1 MTSPFRRPMHGTSSG
16 KERRKAIPYR
26 GSKGLNTD
34 NAKVEHIRGAVRK
47 IYKDYPDVIK
57 ILEEKGL

>member
-1 MTSPFRRPMHGTSSG
+1 MHGTSSG

-34 NAKVEHIRGAVRK
+34 NAKVEHIRDAVRK

-57 ILEEKGL
+57 ILEEKEL